1 MPVRGRWSRTWSP
14 VYTRAKQTPRHK
26 KRKGGFRPLFSWR
39 EICQE
44 EACDPGQHVAA
55 GVRVHQAVFQPL
67 IDDQLTLLARI
78 AQRIVHAPRVADID
92 IDVAVAVE
100 QEDWR

>member
-1 MPVRGRWSRTWSP
+1 MKSC
-14 VYTRAKQTPRHK
+14 
-26 KRKGGFRPLFSWR
+26 FRPLFSWR
-39 EICQE
+39 EICRA

-100 QEDWR
+100 QEDWLWNALCIAQRRSCLEMRPTAV